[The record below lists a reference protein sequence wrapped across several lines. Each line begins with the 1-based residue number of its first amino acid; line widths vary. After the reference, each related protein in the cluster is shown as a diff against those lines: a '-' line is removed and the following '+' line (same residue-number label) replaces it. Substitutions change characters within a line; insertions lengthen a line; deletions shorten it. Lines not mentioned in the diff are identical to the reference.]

1 MALPPLTVFDV
12 ETTGLDPK
20 RGHRIVELAGVR
32 IEGGKIIEEQT
43 FHSLINPERD
53 IPPEVRQIHGISQS
67 DVAGAPTVMTV
78 LPQFLSFA
86 QGSILV
92 AHNAAF
98 DKGFLE
104 CEKEFCWGYL
114 ELPSFLCTMRLSQ
127 SLYPTAFRH
136 NLDALCERFGLV
148 VPADRHRALTD
159 VMLTGQALLRM
170 LDAGHI
176 QSIDEL
182 RRRASLNAPVASAPK
197 APATVMKSTWRR

>member
-1 MALPPLTVFDV
+1 MPLPPLTVFDV

-20 RGHRIVELAGVR
+20 KGHRIVELAGVR
-32 IEGGKIIEEQT
+32 IEGGKIIEEQM

-67 DVAGAPTVMTV
+67 DVVGAPTVMTV

-86 QGSILV
+86 AGSILV

-104 CEKEFCWGYL
+104 SEKEFCWGYP

-127 SLYPTAFRH
+127 SLYPTAYGH
-136 NLDALCERFGLV
+136 NLDAVCQRLQIAMQPG
-148 VPADRHRALTD
+148 RHRAQTD
-159 VMLTGQALLRM
+159 VMLTGQAL
-170 LDAGHI
+170 
-176 QSIDEL
+176 
-182 RRRASLNAPVASAPK
+182 
-197 APATVMKSTWRR
+197 